1 MSTPTLPYLLPYFQW
16 NQTPGA
22 KGLHNHQVVLRSF
35 ILWSNLQH
43 LLPSLPCHLPHRD
56 WAHSEGTFWWTPLQH
71 YQECAWFFRRRVF
84 QYKRTYRSRR
94 TGPRDQALWWEQT
107 KEDAG
112 DASHLSTSMLIN
124 FPLHLRL
131 ARTCKKQHS
140 NFKFY
145 SWYRGATR
153 NGKHSTEERPMPE
166 MSGNLTQTLALLFTF
181 WMVNFDI
188 FCQHSNVH
196 KARAQRLQNTN
207 ITPIKRQFICS
218 ITVPCVFSLLQ

>member
-1 MSTPTLPYLLPYFQW
+1 MSKLASSSLRRKREEIAGMLLNTLL
-16 NQTPGA
+16 
-22 KGLHNHQVVLRSF
+22 
-35 ILWSNLQH
+35 
-43 LLPSLPCHLPHRD
+43 
-56 WAHSEGTFWWTPLQH
+56 
-71 YQECAWFFRRRVF
+71 RRVF
-84 QYKRTYRSRR
+84 QYKRTYCSRR

-188 FCQHSNVH
+188 FCQHLNVLDVLN
-196 KARAQRLQNTN
+196 KNVIN
-207 ITPIKRQFICS
+207 
-218 ITVPCVFSLLQ
+218 